1 MGLLQY
7 CTTAERLQTDAILG
21 SQGGLPNCSAGSFA
35 CSRGGGGEWSR
46 AILAHG
52 NRPGGSLRKGVVHTC
67 AAELE
72 SPGADLSARS
82 SASMAATSN
91 S

>member
-7 CTTAERLQTDAILG
+7 STTAERLQTDAIIG

-35 CSRGGGGEWSR
+35 CSQVGGGEWSR

-52 NRPGGSLRKGVVHTC
+52 NRTGASLRKGVVHIC
-67 AAELE
+67 AAEFE
-72 SPGADLSARS
+72 PPGADLSAHS

-91 S
+91 R

>member
-35 CSRGGGGEWSR
+35 CSR

-52 NRPGGSLRKGVVHTC
+52 NRTGASLRKGVVHIC
-67 AAELE
+67 AAEFE
-72 SPGADLSARS
+72 PPGADLSAHS

-91 S
+91 R